1 MNIKG
6 LVRNLSPFAKPSEK
20 ATAKEVAES
29 KRVET
34 GSASDRDANGKQEQ
48 AGEEQQ
54 KRPLTQED
62 IDQAIAHLKSLQG
75 VKDNNLSV
83 ECKMDDGITV
93 IYVKDHIGKVVRR
106 LAEPDIWYV
115 LKTRANP
122 EQKKSGQLLNK
133 SA

>member
-6 LVRNLSPFAKPSEK
+6 LVRNLTPFAKPTEK

-34 GSASDRDANGKQEQ
+34 GSTSDREPNGKQEQ
-48 AGEEQQ
+48 AGEES
-54 KRPLTQED
+54 KRNLSQEE
-62 IDQAIAHLKSLQG
+62 IEQAITHLKNLQG
-75 VKDNNLSV
+75 VKDNHLTV
-83 ECKMDDGITV
+83 ECKEDDGIKV
-93 IYVKDHIGKVVRR
+93 IYVKDPTGKVVRR
-106 LAEPDIWYV
+106 LAESDIWYV
-115 LKTRANP
+115 LKTRTNP

>member
-6 LVRNLSPFAKPSEK
+6 LVRNLTPFAKPSEK
-20 ATAKEVAES
+20 VTAKEVAES

-34 GSASDRDANGKQEQ
+34 GSASDRDPNGKQEQ
-48 AGEEQQ
+48 AGEEL
-54 KRPLTQED
+54 KRHLTQEE

-83 ECKMDDGITV
+83 ECQIDDGVTV
-93 IYVKDHIGKVVRR
+93 IYVKDHLGKVVRR
-106 LAEPDIWYV
+106 LAETDIWYV